1 MSEVNDRPRS
11 LLVKT
16 EREQDG
22 RARLTVTDVGVGLH
36 PQTAE
41 RLFDAFY
48 TSKSDGMGIGLS
60 VSRSI
65 IESHG
70 GKIWAETNDGPG
82 ATFSFSIPPQATS
95 GGDEGTAG
103 AILTRPTRGAHDR
116 TRNA

>member
-1 MSEVNDRPRS
+1 MNDRPRT
-11 LLVKT
+11 LVVKA
-16 EREQDG
+16 EKEQDG
-22 RARLTVTDVGVGLH
+22 SARLTVTDAGVGLH

-48 TSKSDGMGIGLS
+48 TSKTDGMGIGLS

-65 IESHG
+65 IESHS

-82 ATFSFSIPPQATS
+82 ATFSFSIPRQAAS
-95 GGDEGTAG
+95 DGDEGTAG